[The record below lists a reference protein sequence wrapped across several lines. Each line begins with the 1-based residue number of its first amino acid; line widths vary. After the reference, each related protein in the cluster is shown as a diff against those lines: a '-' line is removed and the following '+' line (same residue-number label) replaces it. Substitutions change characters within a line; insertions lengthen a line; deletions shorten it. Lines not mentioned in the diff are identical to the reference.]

1 MEPRAHHVLIGIFTL
16 VACTAMVVFSLWLS
30 RAHQQGRVDHYRVT
44 FQEAVRGLAKGSAV
58 LYNGIRIGEVDDMH
72 LDTADLRQAHVRI
85 AIDADIPIRTDTQ
98 ARLVMTGVTGAS
110 VIELSGGS
118 PLSPLLAE
126 SYKGDGD
133 PEILAVPSPLSAL
146 LAGGDNLVTNI
157 SELAMNA
164 NNLVSS
170 ENIRHVSRILAHVD
184 TFTGTMADSSQD
196 LADVVSQIA
205 ALSNTLSGAADKAG
219 RLMDSAGKLVS
230 EQGSAVLEQAGKA
243 LSSLEDTSASLAELI
258 RNSEESVVSGTRGLN
273 ELGPVLQAL
282 RRTLQ
287 SVQEVVRKLD
297 DNPGAYL
304 FGGDSI
310 QEFEP

>member
-1 MEPRAHHVLIGIFTL
+1 MEPRAHHVLIGIFAL
-16 VACTAMVVFSLWLS
+16 LACTAMVVFSLWLS
-30 RAHQQGRVDHYRVT
+30 RAHQQGRVDHYQVI
-44 FQEAVRGLAKGSAV
+44 FQEAIRGLAKGSPV
-58 LYNGIRIGEVDDMH
+58 LYNGIRIGEVADMH

-98 ARLVMTGVTGAS
+98 ARVVMTGVTGAS

-126 SYKGDGD
+126 SYKGTGD
-133 PEILAVPSPLSAL
+133 PEIMAMPSPLNEL
-146 LAGGDNLVTNI
+146 LAGGDNLLTNI

-170 ENIRHVSRILAHVD
+170 ENIRHVNRILSHVD
-184 TFTGTMADSSQD
+184 TFTGA
-196 LADVVSQIA
+196 LADQSDDVAGLISQLA
-205 ALSNTLSGAADKAG
+205 ALGNSVSGVASKASDLLDAAEN
-219 RLMDSAGKLVS
+219 LVS
-230 EQGSAVLEQAGKA
+230 DQGRQALEQARKA
-243 LSSLEDTSASLAELI
+243 LLSLENTSASLAQLI
-258 RNSEESVVSGTRGLN
+258 RNSETAVASGTRGLD
-273 ELGPVLQAL
+273 ELGPALQTL

-287 SVQEVVRKLD
+287 GIQEVIRKLD

-304 FGGDSI
+304 FGGDAI